1 MVAAVGSSTLQSGST
16 NGISPVASLEAQITR
31 YQKQL
36 SDCVNCSSANT
47 IEGKKNIQQISD
59 KISIAKAKIE
69 QIKQTQLL
77 NQPARSDNQTNAA
90 ATPDATAALPASIN
104 AVTPAPGSG
113 TTQSVFG
120 TVGSLINVSA

>member
-1 MVAAVGSSTLQSGST
+1 MVAAVGSSTLQTGST
-16 NGISPVASLEAQITR
+16 SGISPIASLEAQVTR

-47 IEGKKNIQQISD
+47 LEGKKNIQEISD

-69 QIKQTQLL
+69 QINQTQPL
-77 NQPARSDNQTNAA
+77 NQPARSDNQTTALPRSDVAA
-90 ATPDATAALPASIN
+90 SLPASVN
-104 AVTPAPGSG
+104 SVNPASNSGS
-113 TTQSVFG
+113 QSSVFG